1 VKLRKV
7 VGVTILALW
16 VVAVGFHVKR
26 EHFRPEALV
35 LAHGARSLGPGS
47 YFYTVEMR
55 GRAIGVASS
64 RLDTVP
70 DGFTFDDMLQLDVP
84 AMGAFHSATVR
95 TRATL
100 GRSLELRNFEFQ
112 LRSAVGDYRVRGD
125 ARGDSLLE
133 LRLDAGSGEQG
144 STLRLHPSTTLPV
157 SLPLR
162 MAAAGHMVEGREYT
176 ARVLDPSTLGDRSVT
191 VRVLGREMVAV
202 GDSVAYDTASG
213 EWRVASERSLPVWV
227 VEERYGGVSVTSWLD
242 QEGRLVRSE
251 SPMGFAIRRMPYE
264 MAEQA
269 WRRSRAD
276 PGLAEGYGIVI
287 ESTAIASNADLSA
300 MDRGADRL
308 TVRLGNVD
316 LTGFDLDGGRQTL
329 RGDTLVIRRE
339 PASALVAG
347 YDLPYRGG
355 GAPAAELE
363 PTPLVQADDPR
374 IVETARRIADG
385 SADPAV
391 VARRLND
398 WVYRSLRKEIT
409 PSIPSASQVLAT
421 RQGDCTEHTV
431 LYVALAR
438 AVGVPA
444 RTAVGVVHL
453 DGRFFYHAWPEVWL
467 DEWVAVDPTLGQ
479 FPADPSHV
487 RFVVGDLARQVEL
500 IRLIGRLELDLIAMD
515 P

>member
-7 VGVTILALW
+7 VGVTILAVW
-16 VVAVGFHVKR
+16 VVAVGFHVRR
-26 EHFRPEALV
+26 EHFRPETLV
-35 LAHGARSLGPGS
+35 LIHGARSLGPGS
-47 YFYTVEMR
+47 YFYTVEMQ

-70 DGFTFDDMLQLDVP
+70 DGFAFDDMLQLHVP

-100 GRSLELRNFEFQ
+100 GRSLELRDFEFQ
-112 LRSAVGDYRVRGD
+112 LRSAVGDYRVRGE
-125 ARGDSLLE
+125 ARGDSLLH
-133 LRLDAGSGEQG
+133 LRLDAGSGEQA
-144 STLRLHPSTTLPV
+144 STLRLQPATTLPV

-162 MAAAGHMVEGREYT
+162 MAAAGRMVEGREYT

-191 VRVLGREMVAV
+191 VRVRGREMVAV
-202 GDSVAYDTASG
+202 GDSVAYDRERG
-213 EWRVASERSLPVWV
+213 EWRVASERTLPVWV
-227 VEERYGGVSVTSWLD
+227 VEESYGGVSVTSWLD

-251 SPMGFAIRRMPYE
+251 SPMGFSIRRVPYE

-269 WRRSRAD
+269 WRRSRSD
-276 PGLAEGYGIVI
+276 PSLAAGYGIVI
-287 ESTAIASNADLSA
+287 ESTAIASNADLGA
-300 MDRGADRL
+300 LDRGLDQL
-308 TVRLGNVD
+308 TVRLGSVD
-316 LTGFDLDGGRQTL
+316 LDGFDLDGGRQTL

-347 YDLPYRGG
+347 YMLPYRGG

-363 PTPLVQADDPR
+363 ATPLVQTDDPR
-374 IVETARRIADG
+374 IVETARRIAAG
-385 SADPAV
+385 SADPAE

-438 AVGVPA
+438 AVGLPA
-444 RTAVGVVHL
+444 RKAVGVVHL

-479 FPADPSHV
+479 FPADPSHL
-487 RFVVGDLARQVEL
+487 RFLVGGLARQVEL
-500 IRLIGRLELDLIAMD
+500 IRLIGRLELDIMGMD